1 MDKKKKVII
10 IIASVLAVL
19 LIGAGVSLALVFG
32 NKEVIASS
40 KHTYEKVY
48 NSYCT
53 YEHAEDINIDGV
65 LDDACWQNKKWFQNT
80 FLANTGNNMPSFEMT
95 SYVDEHGI
103 YIAAVAQDTNLVN
116 NGQRDNN
123 ANSNFEFYI
132 VGKNVGETLT
142 NDTVN
147 TLLLNV
153 DMLGDTNT
161 YFTNMDRAVVVNG
174 ELNSGETES
183 ATLELFI
190 PWGTLGIDTSKGV
203 PTEFY
208 CMPGYLAALPGQEST
223 TVMKPVWYPYKLVS
237 DHYVFNADGY
247 TNADREGAVV
257 GDSKFGHA
265 KTANW
270 DVSQEADSIVRSSI
284 GTENHKI
291 FFGEEYGSNFIVETT
306 IIPVGDLENSSP
318 KAGIYFQTSTGFY
331 NAVFLDM
338 KDKYLTDERN
348 GTRNFSTL
356 RVAALHN
363 NDGWNMTYYDDEMYD
378 NPNASSKE
386 GVKMT
391 VIKYGSKYWVFL
403 DGKFVTTF
411 DYYFMDIDVIPG
423 FFSLGADVIYKDY
436 SCEVIDEATLT
447 EYVNNKKLYMVDA
460 QIASAGGEVTTSEFS
475 VKKGGSYDI
484 TIKSNSGYEV
494 SSVLINGNEKINDV
508 KKKAVGGTYTVTG
521 VNSNQEI
528 KVSFKKCDGYNYTGT
543 IKSGDTPLASTVTL
557 KGLSN
562 KALYYEVAAAGE
574 KGFTAIIPAGK
585 YEVTIVTEG
594 YLTILDTIT
603 INKDVSKA
611 YKASLSQ
618 FVETVKVNEKE
629 VKSKISA
636 WNTEEE
642 HLSKITTSYDAG
654 GKTAPLYFGKTAAD
668 FAVEATIDY
677 TTVFKE
683 GAEYQPDLMGGFV
696 FNDGSNSGWIM
707 ARKSGIVYTGWTKVT
722 GLIDYDMLTYP
733 TKKTAKFAVAKVGD
747 EVSIYLDGKL
757 VETMKWSEIAP
768 DINAKSEVAI
778 GLYMVA
784 DKDADIQFSNYSLKT
799 GTSAA
804 KKYIANHVTVDTPVA
819 GSSLFAQSVTVNG
832 TQLYSALSSWNLS
845 EVSKGN
851 VLGSY
856 AIGSRAKPLY
866 FNAHGST
873 MLVETTIEYTTQFK
887 DGVEYQPD
895 LMGGFTLTDGT
906 NSGWVVA
913 NKTGVTFTG
922 WNRDRELVEENV
934 LTYDASSGK
943 APKSVKMTMV
953 VKDDYIYVYFDD
965 QCIWKQKIDVV
976 VPNAKSGADLAVGL
990 YMIADK
996 TADIKFSDISIST
1009 DVTKVK
1015 SYIDTHN

>member
-1 MDKKKKVII
+1 MNKKKKIII
-10 IIASVLAVL
+10 IIASVLTVL
-19 LIGAGVSLALVFG
+19 LIGAGVCLALVFG
-32 NKEVIASS
+32 NREVIASS
-40 KHTYEKVY
+40 EHTYEKQY

-65 LDDACWQNKKWFQNT
+65 LDDACWQNKKWYKNT

-103 YIAAVAQDTNLVN
+103 YIATVAQDTNLVN
-116 NGQRDNN
+116 NGQRDNS

-132 VGKNVGETLT
+132 VGKNVGDTLT

-153 DMLGDTNT
+153 DMKGDTNT

-190 PWGTLGIDTSKGV
+190 PWGTLGVDTSKGI

-208 CMPGYLAALPGQEST
+208 CMPGYLAVLPGQETT

-247 TNADREGAVV
+247 TNADREGAIV

-270 DVSQEADSIVRSSI
+270 DISQEADSIVRSSI

-291 FFGEEYGSNFIVETT
+291 FFSEEYGSNFIVETT
-306 IIPVGDLENSSP
+306 MIPVGDLENSSP

-338 KDKYLTDERN
+338 KEKYLTDESN

-403 DGKFVTTF
+403 DGKFITTF

-436 SCEVIDEATLT
+436 SCEVIDETSLI
-447 EYVNNKKLYMVDA
+447 EYINNKKLYMIDA

-494 SSVLINGNEKINDV
+494 SSVLINGKEKISDV
-508 KKKAVGGTYTVTG
+508 KKKATGGTYTVTG
-521 VNSNQEI
+521 VSSNQEI

-543 IKSGDTPLASTVTL
+543 IKAGDTPLASTVIL
-557 KGLSN
+557 KGLTN
-562 KALYYEVAAAGE
+562 KALYYEVAAVGE
-574 KGFTAIIPAGK
+574 KGFTAVVPAGK
-585 YEVTIVTEG
+585 YEVTIITEG

-629 VKSKISA
+629 VTSKISA

-654 GKTAPLYFGKTAAD
+654 GKTAPLYFSKTGTD
-668 FAVEATIDY
+668 FVVEATIDY
-677 TTVFKE
+677 TTVFKD
-683 GAEYQPDLMGGFV
+683 GGEYQPDLMGGFI
-696 FNDGSNSGWIM
+696 FNDGTNSGWIV
-707 ARKSGIVYTGWTKVT
+707 ARKSGYAYTGWTRVT

-733 TKKTAKFAVAKVGD
+733 TKKTANFAVAKVGD
-747 EVSIYLDGKL
+747 EVSIYLDRKL
-757 VETMKWSEIAP
+757 VETLKWSEIAP
-768 DINAKSEVAI
+768 NIGAKSEVAI

-804 KKYIANHVTVDTPVA
+804 KNYIANHVMVDTPVA

-856 AIGSRAKPLY
+856 AMGSRAKPLY

-873 MLVETTIEYTTQFK
+873 MLVEATIEYTTQFK

-895 LMGGFTLTDGT
+895 LMGGFSLTDGT
-906 NSGWVVA
+906 NSGWLVA

-922 WNRDRELVEENV
+922 WNRDRELVNENV
-934 LTYDASSGK
+934 LTYDASSGE
-943 APKSVKMTMV
+943 APKSVKMTMA

-965 QCIWKQKIDVV
+965 ECIWKQKVSVV

-1009 DVTKVK
+1009 DKNVVDN
-1015 SYIDTHN
+1015 YISTNK